1 MLFLPSSQFCNVNQT
16 LFIMFLFRNDSKK
29 ILEQNCNKDKNSSY
43 KTIEAKNKLKSEN
56 KRAM

>member
-29 ILEQNCNKDKNSSY
+29 FLNKTVTKTKNSSY